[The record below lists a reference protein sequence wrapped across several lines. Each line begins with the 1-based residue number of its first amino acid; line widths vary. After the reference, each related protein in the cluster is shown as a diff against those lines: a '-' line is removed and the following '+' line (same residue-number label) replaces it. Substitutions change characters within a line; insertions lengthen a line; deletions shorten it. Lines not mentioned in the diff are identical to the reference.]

1 MLLGQIL
8 LYKKWISSEQLEET
22 ISEAKKSDRPLGEVL
37 LERGL
42 LAQEQLQKALQE
54 QYWRRQG
61 YWVID

>member
-8 LYKKWISSEQLEET
+8 LYKKWISSEQLQET
-22 ISEAKKSDRPLGEVL
+22 ISEAQKSDRSLGEVL

-42 LAQEQLQKALQE
+42 LTEEQLQKALQE

-61 YWVID
+61 YWIID

>member
-1 MLLGQIL
+1 MTLGQIL

-22 ISEAKKSDRPLGEVL
+22 ISEAEKSDRPLGEVL

>member
-1 MLLGQIL
+1 MTLGQIL
-8 LYKKWISSEQLEET
+8 LCKKWISSEQLEET
-22 ISEAKKSDRPLGEVL
+22 ISEAEKSGRPLGEVL

>member
-8 LYKKWISSEQLEET
+8 LYKKWISSEQLREN
-22 ISEAKKSDRPLGEVL
+22 ISEAQKSDRPLGEVL

-42 LAQEQLQKALQE
+42 LAEEQLQKALQE